1 MEMVIF
7 MNFQKNFMLDLMQTL
22 LWYEP
27 QLSSNPLGF
36 LNHELYNVAGSSY
49 DDWWFHSP
57 DSDHLSAA
65 GLPKSQES
73 SRLDVHFIAVLRR
86 NDGLGLC
93 LDPYQDS

>member
-1 MEMVIF
+1 MELGRGVPGVEMVIF

-36 LNHELYNVAGSSY
+36 LNYELYNVAGSSY

-57 DSDHLSAA
+57 DLDH
-65 GLPKSQES
+65 QQ
-73 SRLDVHFIAVLRR
+73 
-86 NDGLGLC
+86 LGF
-93 LDPYQDS
+93 QNHRSHHV